1 MIGNRFIL
9 STFTNEHFQD
19 YFTSNIMPLLATV
32 IVGYTILSTFF
43 VIRLTTIPVSKDDR
57 LPRRQ
62 PNEAVFH
69 CLIIRPKP
77 HSSATIVVATSGVQ
91 QVSFCNGYVY
101 MKCMN
106 CRAHLRL
113 RYLGSSS
120 ETKLILTSIV
130 TSVFII
136 VLSDFKKWGRDNIDA
151 ISKTTFSNAFSRTKM
166 LEFQLE
172 FHWNLFL
179 RV

>member
-1 MIGNRFIL
+1 MVGNSFIL

-19 YFTSNIMPLLATV
+19 YFTSNIMPHLATV
-32 IVGYTILSTFF
+32 IVGYTILSTLF
-43 VIRLTTIPVSKDDR
+43 VIRLATIPVSKGDR

-91 QVSFCNGYVY
+91 QVSFCNGYVN

-113 RYLGSSS
+113 RYLGNSFRNI
-120 ETKLILTSIV
+120 TYLILTSKV
-130 TSVFII
+130 TNVFII
-136 VLSDFKKWGRDNIDA
+136 VLSDLTKRRSRQYRRHFEDDIFKYI
-151 ISKTTFSNAFSRTKM
+151 F
-166 LEFQLE
+166 
-172 FHWNLFL
+172 
-179 RV
+179 